1 MIIVPVWV
9 NNLHQVIE
17 YFELFKKFNALY
29 EVKAK
34 FNNTS
39 FVVVNNPS
47 QERYSLS
54 MV

>member
-1 MIIVPVWV
+1 MIIVPVRV

-17 YFELFKKFNALY
+17 DFELFQKFNALY
-29 EVKAK
+29 EVKEIC
-34 FNNTS
+34 NNTS